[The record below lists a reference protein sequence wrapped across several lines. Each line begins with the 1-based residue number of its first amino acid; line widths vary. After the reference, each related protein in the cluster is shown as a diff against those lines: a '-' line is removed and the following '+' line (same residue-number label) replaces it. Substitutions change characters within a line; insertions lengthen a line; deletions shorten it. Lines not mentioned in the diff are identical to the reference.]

1 MQFNY
6 TTSILNIA
14 LMAIH
19 AFMMLTA
26 AVLIFI
32 KHNNPN
38 DRSKSFVFAFILTSA
53 IVAAGEVMNL
63 LGQSDMRQIQMMIR
77 HFHFLCMIGIPHR

>member
-32 KHNNPN
+32 KHKLARSIGYAANPDDDSAFSLLVH
-38 DRSKSFVFAFILTSA
+38 DRHTPP
-53 IVAAGEVMNL
+53 
-63 LGQSDMRQIQMMIR
+63 MR
-77 HFHFLCMIGIPHR
+77 

>member
-38 DRSKSFVFAFILTSA
+38 DRSKSFVFAFFLTSA

-63 LGQSDMRQIQMMIR
+63 LGQSNMRQIQMMIR
-77 HFHFLCMIGIPHR
+77 HFHFLRMIGIPHR